1 MTPNKPNK
9 STSKGAN
16 SDKNEPIRL
25 NKWIANSGICS
36 RRDADQMIL
45 DGKIKVNNVVVT
57 QLGTKVTNKDQVTFG
72 NKILSLK
79 KEFVYILLNK
89 PKGFLSTTEDDR
101 ERKTIME
108 IIKDATKE
116 RVYPV
121 GRLDKNS
128 TGLILLTNDG
138 DLTNDLIHPSKGVSK
153 VYSVGLDKPLHKN
166 DMIAIMDGK
175 VELEDGNVEF
185 DKIAYTSEDKTE
197 LGIELHTGRN
207 RIIRRTFEKLGYD
220 VKKLDR
226 VGFGMLT
233 KRELPRGKW
242 RILSE
247 KEIRFLKYR
256 IS

>member
-1 MTPNKPNK
+1 M
-9 STSKGAN
+9 
-16 SDKNEPIRL
+16 
-25 NKWIANSGICS
+25 
-36 RRDADQMIL
+36 
-45 DGKIKVNNVVVT
+45 
-57 QLGTKVTNKDQVTFG
+57 
-72 NKILSLK
+72 
-79 KEFVYILLNK
+79 
-89 PKGFLSTTEDDR
+89 
-101 ERKTIME
+101 KTIME
-108 IIKDATKE
+108 IIKEATNE

-256 IS
+256 ISLTFIVKNSSNVKEILT